1 MAFKKILKSIPASE
15 EVSYDGEILENGIVQ
30 VRKCTIKKDAE
41 GNVLSKSYHRH
52 CIEPGQDYSNE
63 PAEVQAECQR
73 EHTVE
78 KVNARAAFIL
88 EQQENL

>member
-30 VRKCTIKKDAE
+30 VRKCTIKKDGE